1 MFKDRTRSIVACGL
15 LTAISIV
22 LTRLFSFQIPIGG
35 VGAIRLGFGPLPV
48 IMAGVMFGPAAGG
61 AVGMLADVV
70 GYAVNPMGGA
80 YIPQLTM
87 VAAVTGIVPGLLV
100 RLPRRGE
107 PSTFKRILTSVTAGQ
122 FVSSLILTP
131 YVLLKVLN
139 VPIWVNVP
147 LRVVAQCILIPTYSV
162 VIYAVQ
168 ARVEARAKAQVCV
181 KAP

>member
-1 MFKDRTRSIVACGL
+1 MFQDRTRSIVACGL

-22 LTRLFSFQIPIGG
+22 LARLFSFMVPIGG

-48 IMAGVMFGPAAGG
+48 IMAGIMFGPAAGG

-80 YIPQLTM
+80 YIPHLTM
-87 VAAVTGIVPGLLV
+87 VAAITGIVPGLLV
-100 RLPRRGE
+100 RLLRHE
-107 PSTFKRILTSVTAGQ
+107 PPTFKTILTAVTVGQ
-122 FVSSLILTP
+122 FVSSLVLTP
-131 YVLLKVLN
+131 YVLYRVLH
-139 VPIWVNVP
+139 VPIWVNIP

-168 ARVEARAKAQVCV
+168 ARVGARARTQVCV